1 MLSRVLYGG
10 RSLIVLAGLATLI
23 AYVIGGA
30 IGLTSGYRRSMF
42 DAVSMRVMDVLL
54 AFPPILLLLVIAT
67 GAGANP
73 VALVAGIVLVQV
85 PGIARIIRTATA
97 NVSVRGY
104 VEAAVA
110 RGEATPKILLK
121 EILPNLWGIIVADGG
136 PRLTVSIL
144 LVAAIN
150 YLGLG
155 VRPPAADWALM
166 ISENQS
172 GLTFQP
178 WSVVAASPSHRDP
191 DDRRQ
196 HLCRLD
202 RVGPGSLGRR
212 GGLASL
218 APPFMDASAVN
229 STGGL
234 GGLAVEVR
242 DLTVSLAS
250 GQAIV
255 ESVSLEVAAGQ
266 TLGIIGESGSGK
278 TTLGL
283 ALLGYARPGAKITAG
298 SVLIG
303 AQEMLG
309 KPEQEVRSLR
319 GRTVGYVPQDPA
331 TALIPTLRVDE
342 QISELQR
349 IHLKQQDP
357 VARSEVLQLVHLP
370 SDRSFRRR
378 YPHQLSG
385 GQQQRLAIALA
396 LVSRPQVLVL
406 DEPTTGLD
414 VVTQEHILESIVQIQ
429 SETGVASPVCVPQS
443 RRRCERRTSRRSRC
457 TRDGSSRR
465 VRRHPGSSGTHGI
478 RMRRD

>member
-1 MLSRVLYGG
+1 
-10 RSLIVLAGLATLI
+10 
-23 AYVIGGA
+23 
-30 IGLTSGYRRSMF
+30 
-42 DAVSMRVMDVLL
+42 MDVLL

-155 VRPPAADWALM
+155 VRPPTADWALM

-178 WSVVAASPSHRDP
+178 WSVVARSPSHRDP
-191 DDRRQ
+191 HDRRQ
-196 HLCRLD
+196 HLCRRD
-202 RVGPGSLGRR
+202 RAGPGSLGRR

-229 STGGL
+229 STA
-234 GGLAVEVR
+234 GLAVEVR

-250 GQAIV
+250 GQPIV

-309 KPEQEVRSLR
+309 KPEPEVRSLR

-331 TALIPTLRVDE
+331 TA
-342 QISELQR
+342 
-349 IHLKQQDP
+349 
-357 VARSEVLQLVHLP
+357 
-370 SDRSFRRR
+370 
-378 YPHQLSG
+378 PH
-385 GQQQRLAIALA
+385 
-396 LVSRPQVLVL
+396 PY
-406 DEPTTGLD
+406 
-414 VVTQEHILESIVQIQ
+414 
-429 SETGVASPVCVPQS
+429 SP
-443 RRRCERRTSRRSRC
+443 
-457 TRDGSSRR
+457 G
-465 VRRHPGSSGTHGI
+465 
-478 RMRRD
+478 

>member
-1 MLSRVLYGG
+1 MRRGLRSWSGRVGLTLTVLVLLFAIVGPAFAPHPPNAVIGIPFATPSSRFPLGTDFVGRDVLSRVLYGG

-178 WSVVAASPSHRDP
+178 WSVVAPA
-191 DDRRQ
+191 
-196 HLCRLD
+196 LLIAILTI
-202 RVGPGSLGRR
+202 G
-212 GGLASL
+212 
-218 APPFMDASAVN
+218 VN
-229 STGGL
+229 TFADSIARGL
-234 GGLAVEVR
+234 GHSDDVE
-242 DLTVSLAS
+242 DLRRWRLLSWT
-250 GQAIV
+250 QA
-255 ESVSLEVAAGQ
+255 
-266 TLGIIGESGSGK
+266 
-278 TTLGL
+278 
-283 ALLGYARPGAKITAG
+283 R
-298 SVLIG
+298 
-303 AQEMLG
+303 
-309 KPEQEVRSLR
+309 
-319 GRTVGYVPQDPA
+319 
-331 TALIPTLRVDE
+331 
-342 QISELQR
+342 
-349 IHLKQQDP
+349 
-357 VARSEVLQLVHLP
+357 
-370 SDRSFRRR
+370 
-378 YPHQLSG
+378 
-385 GQQQRLAIALA
+385 
-396 LVSRPQVLVL
+396 
-406 DEPTTGLD
+406 
-414 VVTQEHILESIVQIQ
+414 
-429 SETGVASPVCVPQS
+429 
-443 RRRCERRTSRRSRC
+443 
-457 TRDGSSRR
+457 
-465 VRRHPGSSGTHGI
+465 
-478 RMRRD
+478 

>member
-1 MLSRVLYGG
+1 M
-10 RSLIVLAGLATLI
+10 
-23 AYVIGGA
+23 
-30 IGLTSGYRRSMF
+30 
-42 DAVSMRVMDVLL
+42 
-54 AFPPILLLLVIAT
+54 
-67 GAGANP
+67 
-73 VALVAGIVLVQV
+73 
-85 PGIARIIRTATA
+85 
-97 NVSVRGY
+97 
-104 VEAAVA
+104 
-110 RGEATPKILLK
+110 
-121 EILPNLWGIIVADGG
+121 
-136 PRLTVSIL
+136 
-144 LVAAIN
+144 
-150 YLGLG
+150 
-155 VRPPAADWALM
+155 
-166 ISENQS
+166 
-172 GLTFQP
+172 
-178 WSVVAASPSHRDP
+178 
-191 DDRRQ
+191 
-196 HLCRLD
+196 
-202 RVGPGSLGRR
+202 
-212 GGLASL
+212 
-218 APPFMDASAVN
+218 N

-250 GQAIV
+250 GQPIV
-255 ESVSLEVAAGQ
+255 ESVSLEVASGK

-283 ALLGYARPGAKITAG
+283 ALLGYTRPGAKITAG

-357 VARSEVLQLVHLP
+357 VARNEVLQLVHLP

-429 SETGVASPVCVPQS
+429 SETGVAILYVSHNLAVVASVVHRVAVMYAGRIVEESEATPRFFGHPRHPYAAGLIASVPDHRSPRQLHGLAGIAVSVTDRPAGCAFEPRCPQRTPRCAMEMPILEDIGSGHEVRCFEWRVTPEISVEDRPLDRIGSGQYTCLSVEGLSAAAPESPRDS
-443 RRRCERRTSRRSRC
+443 RRCGFGQLQCAEGGVPGARRRVGQREDDDRPLHCWASPTLWRNDHARRHRSRTNAGNGPRAFVSVFRSSFRIRTTRSIHVTPCARRSCER
-457 TRDGSSRR
+457 
-465 VRRHPGSSGTHGI
+465 
-478 RMRRD
+478 